1 MIDPIDLN
9 DMPQVLQLLEL
20 QQIAYRIEAELVGF
34 EEIPPLF
41 DSPQSLRDSQES
53 FFGYFEEGR
62 LVGAVACRQSAKEL
76 TICRMMVH
84 PDFFRRGIAGALL
97 RHIESFAV
105 PGGIMTVST
114 GTNNTP
120 AVNLYEKHGF
130 EPVHVQLLAPGIT
143 MTKFMKRVD
152 S

>member
-1 MIDPIDLN
+1 MIERIDLN
-9 DMPQVLQLLEL
+9 DMQQVLQLLEL
-20 QQIAYRIEAELVGF
+20 QQIAYRIEAKRIGF
-34 EEIPPLF
+34 DEIPPLF

-53 FFGYFEEGR
+53 FFGYFEQGR
-62 LVGAVACRQSAKEL
+62 LAGAIGCRQSAKEL
-76 TICRMMVH
+76 AICRLMVH

-97 RHIESFAV
+97 QHIESLAV

-120 AVNLYEKHGF
+120 AVQLYEKYGF
-130 EPVHVQLLAPGIT
+130 EAVQMQLLAPGIT
-143 MTKFMKRVD
+143 MTKFMKAVT